1 MNLSAN
7 TTLLRMYELAI
18 SGALGAVFG
27 LFLDVELVQTGSL
40 WLRDALAGV
49 LIGGALGFVLNAV
62 EPLRDG
68 ALIRLSRKGAVGAVA
83 GAVGGS
89 LGLLVGEFVLGGF
102 QGGLIGRACSW
113 AILGLGIGVSQALA
127 DRSWQRLL
135 FGVLGGVSGG
145 FLGGFSFEA
154 LRQALGN
161 RYDLSQSFGMVL
173 LGGGLGLCLAAVEQ
187 ALKRAWVVVRN
198 GRQEGRSYLLTRGSS
213 VLGLDEHVEIGLFGD
228 PKVARRHA
236 EIVRMRDKYELRNHD
251 AKGRTRVNGEVVE
264 LTCFLSD
271 GDRIELGQTLLT
283 FRRR

>member
-1 MNLSAN
+1 
-7 TTLLRMYELAI
+7 MYELAI

-40 WLRDALAGV
+40 WLRDALAGG
-49 LIGGALGFVLNAV
+49 LIGGTLGFVLNAV

-68 ALIRLSRKGAVGAVA
+68 ALVRLSRKGAIGAVA

-89 LGLLVGEFVLGGF
+89 IGLLVGEFVLGGF
-102 QGGLIGRACSW
+102 QGGLMGRACSW

-135 FGVLGGVSGG
+135 FGVIGGISGG

-187 ALKRAWVVVRN
+187 ALKSAWVVVRN
-198 GRQEGRSYLLTRGSS
+198 GRQEGRSYLLTRASS
-213 VLGLDEHVEIGLFGD
+213 ILGLDEHVEIGLFGD
-228 PKVARRHA
+228 PNVARRHA
-236 EIVRMRDKYELRNHD
+236 EIIRTRDGYELRNHD
-251 AKGRTRVNGEVVE
+251 AKGRTRVNGEAVE
-264 LTCFLSD
+264 LTCLLHD